1 MTTGRINQVAT
12 SRPVPDANPARS
24 AQCPHRA
31 PLPLPP
37 CPRAD
42 RVFSRDN
49 RLFKISVAKNDK
61 PSPVPS
67 LATRADQ
74 PPCFVLPSCCFP
86 RAQLSHSIRL
96 SASIAELSA
105 GPKTELGQ
113 SEPSVRGARSFTPS
127 RGKVVAAAF
136 SRDRFGVNAGHCL
149 KTRCFLRRPT
159 AKRAGVDY
167 LIGTGLNSAR
177 RDLLLEPGAE
187 PFRLEVVPTSRSEA
201 ALGCITLEAACRC
214 RPLHEG
220 PHATARP
227 AARALTRLRSRARL
241 PLRLRSARSAART
254 PQSAARSAQ

>member
-12 SRPVPDANPARS
+12 SRPVPNHPKASWREARS
-24 AQCPHRA
+24 VPTARLYRSHRVRERTE
-31 PLPLPP
+31 
-37 CPRAD
+37 CFRETTD
-42 RVFSRDN
+42 CSKSVSQRTTGRVQ
-49 RLFKISVAKNDK
+49 I
-61 PSPVPS
+61 PS

-127 RGKVVAAAF
+127 RRKVVAAAF

-227 AARALTRLRSRARL
+227 AARALTR
-241 PLRLRSARSAART
+241 
-254 PQSAARSAQ
+254 

>member
-1 MTTGRINQVAT
+1 MLLREQRRTRVQREKHSVPTVRLYRSHRVRERTECFRETTDCSKSVSQRTTGRVHI
-12 SRPVPDANPARS
+12 
-24 AQCPHRA
+24 
-31 PLPLPP
+31 
-37 CPRAD
+37 
-42 RVFSRDN
+42 
-49 RLFKISVAKNDK
+49 
-61 PSPVPS
+61 PS

-86 RAQLSHSIRL
+86 RAQLSHSIHL

-105 GPKTELGQ
+105 GPKLELGK

-127 RGKVVAAAF
+127 AKRVVAAAF

-167 LIGTGLNSAR
+167 LIGTGLASAR

-201 ALGCITLEAACRC
+201 ALGCITLGGS
-214 RPLHEG
+214 LQMQ
-220 PHATARP
+220 T
-227 AARALTRLRSRARL
+227 
-241 PLRLRSARSAART
+241 T
-254 PQSAARSAQ
+254 P

>member
-12 SRPVPDANPARS
+12 SRPVPDANPARC

-49 RLFKISVAKNDK
+49 RLLQISVAKNDK

-86 RAQLSHSIRL
+86 RAQLSHSIRP

-227 AARALTRLRSRARL
+227 AARALTR
-241 PLRLRSARSAART
+241 
-254 PQSAARSAQ
+254 